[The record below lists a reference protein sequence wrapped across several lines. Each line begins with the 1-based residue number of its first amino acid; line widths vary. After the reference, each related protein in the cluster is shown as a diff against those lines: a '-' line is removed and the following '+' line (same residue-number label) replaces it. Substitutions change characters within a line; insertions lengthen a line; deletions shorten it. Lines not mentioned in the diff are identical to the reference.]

1 MALMLN
7 GILMRVMKPER
18 EKKRK
23 REKSKKSDVF
33 NNYRLRGNSMALHCK
48 FMHFENMHLK

>member
-7 GILMRVMKPER
+7 GILIRVIKPER
-18 EKKRK
+18 ERNQ
-23 REKSKKSDVF
+23 KKSDVF
-33 NNYRLRGNSMALHCK
+33 NNYRLRGNSTALHRK